1 MKHLL
6 AVVWLA
12 FALSA
17 CATSPEAM
25 LKQGYDTAS
34 GAVRTTTVLVNRD
47 AISVPQAERVEAM
60 SRLSKQTLDDG
71 AERLR
76 QCRAIPDAKCDGA
89 IANINLGSGVLM
101 ELEKFLKDREAAK

>member
-1 MKHLL
+1 MKRLL
-6 AVVWLA
+6 AVLLLA
-12 FALSA
+12 LAGCAL
-17 CATSPEAM
+17 TPEAT

-60 SRLSKQTLDDG
+60 ARMSKQTLDDG

-76 QCRAIPDAKCDGA
+76 QCRAIPEAKCDGA